1 MTAKPPL
8 QVLDLVNS
16 YGLNY
21 SPCYLCFLP
30 FSTLLL
36 GENLL
41 SHKNVI
47 FKKVIFDSFID
58 GAFWHFFVESILGQR
73 FEVSDP
79 PCNSFQ
85 GVTAMKN
92 KENLGLNAWLLQ
104 NMYLNMSAW
113 KLGWMVQFKGKKCS
127 QTTLEIHSFTEA
139 FPQCLPTIPVGFNLL
154 LRSLK
159 KQLL

>member
-58 GAFWHFFVESILGQR
+58 GAFWHFFVESTLGQR

-113 KLGWMVQFKGKKCS
+113 KLGWMVQFKGKNVHKPHWKFILS
-127 QTTLEIHSFTEA
+127 QRHFLSVSQQF
-139 FPQCLPTIPVGFNLL
+139 
-154 LRSLK
+154 
-159 KQLL
+159 QLVLIYGLDP